1 MGETR
6 TTHGTVVR
14 HPDDASVVE
23 SLVGIGAEATRR
35 RRSGVAVP
43 SEAAVPSGLEA
54 IVSAAELQDMR
65 AVDAFDVVPPA
76 MPDGLRR
83 RTVTAEEPVEVR
95 VPLDAGEEAVVLVE
109 SDGVFAWQM
118 PEPETREGVRRRRTI
133 DGNVA
138 VFRLPLVSASAQDER
153 QRRGWIA
160 DRVVG
165 LIVAPIRAIVLKFA
179 ADAVADLGIRVVER
193 HVSERLVLI
202 DTADPSRWGQRDATL
217 DASVASDGPAA
228 PRILLLVHGT
238 FSSTVGSFSALGSTA
253 RGAALIGRALAA
265 YDLVVGY
272 DHKTLSR
279 DPFENASGLVDAL
292 RALDPPPGAVIDAIA
307 YSRGGL
313 VLRAFAEKALP
324 ASGLDA
330 RIGSAVFVGCTHGGT
345 ALADPENW
353 HTLLDLYTN
362 VAAAA
367 ARIVG
372 HVGGPVAGIVLAEAV
387 KTLGGL
393 ARALTD
399 RSLGAGRI
407 PGLASMM
414 PSSELVSELRS
425 LPVPDGDISA
435 YYTVTADFEPD
446 PADPAPGIGA
456 GLAMLL
462 ADRFIDRLMGAE
474 NDLVVDTEAMAAF
487 GARAASLRDRFDFG
501 TTSSVYHTIYFSQ
514 DAVLDALE
522 RWLRLESAPRALEE
536 AAPPTPDAR
545 PAPRVDVPDAGRPE
559 APVLRM
565 IGPRRRRGDDGVP
578 DERGADDGHVDDD
591 EDEADGIRDD
601 DLESA
606 DEWVGATPPTDTPR
620 PSTGQSDGATFPLHF
635 HAEMSERP
643 FLERPAMLHVTVSR
657 EVLDRARGAT
667 SALGTGTVRD
677 DESLTVQVVPR
688 RNCRPVGSDRT
699 TIDVRSMGQTAE
711 IDFEVQGLA
720 PGDAE
725 LWVVARQGPR
735 RVVTLVLQ
743 PVFVPREA
751 QIVTGGSAEV
761 ENGSLV
767 ELLIYEDDTVRPRLL
782 FVLRS
787 EDLDLNEHYFSYT
800 LHDETKAAYIQ
811 GLYGRLSSY
820 LGRDRFEY
828 DVFMHEL
835 REIGSLMYEQLV
847 PIEIRRKLWEVHER
861 IGSIRVM
868 SQEPAIPW
876 ELAHIKEPNR
886 PLPEEGV
893 AFLAEKGLVR
903 WLHNLSLPPARL
915 RYDPAA
921 CHYLIPDYERE
932 RDKLPAGAEERE
944 LVRRLFAGAAS
955 VEPTT
960 RAVRRLLGTSSTFD
974 LLHIACHGVAESSNI
989 WEAALILQIPNSGDR
1004 NAGDRLAMAT
1014 VMTSA
1019 DLWRTRP
1026 IVFLNAC
1033 QVGVRG
1039 RLMTGTGGLADAFLR
1054 QGAGVVVGSL
1064 WSIADEEALTF
1075 ARAFYEALTNG
1086 TTLIQATAAARSAA
1100 AAMHEPTWLSYTVYG
1115 HPYARLERR

>member
-1 MGETR
+1 VGETR
-6 TTHGTVVR
+6 TTRGTVVR
-14 HPDDASVVE
+14 HPDDASVVDS
-23 SLVGIGAEATRR
+23 SLGLGAEATRR
-35 RRSGVAVP
+35 RRSAVATP
-43 SEAAVPSGLEA
+43 AEAASPSDLEA

-76 MPDGLRR
+76 TPDGLRR
-83 RTVTAEEPVEVR
+83 RTVLAEEPVEVR
-95 VPLDAGEEAVVLVE
+95 VPLDAGEEAVVLLE
-109 SDGVFAWQM
+109 SDGIFAWQM
-118 PEPETREGVRRRRTI
+118 PEHEVHEGVRRRRTR
-133 DGNVA
+133 DGDVA

-165 LIVAPIRAIVLKFA
+165 LIAEPIRAVVLKFA
-179 ADAVADLGIRVVER
+179 ADAVADIGIRVVER

-202 DTADPSRWGQRDATL
+202 DTADPTRWGRRDATL
-217 DASVASDGPAA
+217 GAGGGAAA

-238 FSSTVGSFSALGSTA
+238 FSSTVGSFAALGSTP
-253 RGAALIGRALAA
+253 RGAALIRRALAS

-272 DHKTLSR
+272 DHKTLSL
-279 DPFENASGLVDAL
+279 DENASALVDAL

-313 VLRAFAEKALP
+313 VLRAFAEKNLP
-324 ASGLDA
+324 ASGLEA

-367 ARIVG
+367 ARIAG
-372 HVGGPVAGIVLAEAV
+372 HLGGPVAGIVLAEAV

-399 RSLGAGRI
+399 RSLAAGRI

-414 PSSELVSELRS
+414 PSSELVAELRS
-425 LPVPDGDISA
+425 LPVPDDDISA
-435 YYTVTADFEPD
+435 YYAVTADFEPD
-446 PADPAPGIGA
+446 PADPAPGLGA

-487 GARAASLRDRFDFG
+487 GERAASLRDRFDFG

-514 DAVLDALE
+514 DRVLDALE
-522 RWLRLESAPRALEE
+522 RWLRLESSPRALEE
-536 AAPPTPDAR
+536 AVPPIPDAR
-545 PAPRVDVPDAGRPE
+545 PAPREAERDARRPE
-559 APVLRM
+559 DAVPRM
-565 IGPRRRRGDDGVP
+565 VGPRRRRGGDGGEA
-578 DERGADDGHVDDD
+578 DERGADERGADEGPVD
-591 EDEADGIRDD
+591 EDEADDVRDEE
-601 DLESA
+601 LEAS
-606 DEWVGATPPTDTPR
+606 DEWVGAPPPPA
-620 PSTGQSDGATFPLHF
+620 PSPASTLPSGVATFPVHV

-643 FLERPAMLHVTVSR
+643 VLERPAMLHVTVPR
-657 EVLDRARGAT
+657 EALDRARGAT

-677 DESLTVQVVPR
+677 DEVLTVQVVPR
-688 RNCRPVGSDRT
+688 RNCRPIGPDRT

-711 IDFEVQGLA
+711 IDFEVEGLA
-720 PGDAE
+720 PGEAE

-751 QIVTGGSAEV
+751 RIATGGSAEA
-761 ENGSLV
+761 ESGSLV

-787 EDLDLNEHYFSYT
+787 DDLDLNEHFFSYA

-811 GLYGRLSSY
+811 GLYGRLGNY

-828 DVFMHEL
+828 DDFMHEL

-886 PLPEEGV
+886 PLPAEGV

-921 CHYLIPDYERE
+921 CHYLIPDYERD

-944 LVRRLFAGAAS
+944 LVRRLFAGAAA
-955 VEPTT
+955 VEPST
-960 RAVRRLLGTSSTFD
+960 RAVRRLLGTSSAFD

-989 WEAALILQIPNSGDR
+989 WEAALILQIPSSGDR

-1019 DLWRTRP
+1019 DLWSTRP

-1075 ARAFYEALTNG
+1075 ATAFYEALTG
-1086 TTLIQATAAARSAA
+1086 GATLIQATAAARSAA
-1100 AAMHEPTWLSYTVYG
+1100 AALHEPTWLSYTVYG